1 MSNFTGARALAT
13 YLKLASAGPGEA
25 KQIIEHKIP
34 RELTTY
40 DSDGKVVRVRELLVS
55 EAIESTT
62 LIQTEM
68 YNTVLA
74 GAEPVK
80 CMRQAL
86 PIISAK
92 SNTLRVPLGEA
103 GTYAGEVAEGA
114 EIPID
119 VQDYTYRDF
128 TIRKYGVRP
137 LITKEMVEDGLYD
150 VVALEV
156 QKAGARIENKI
167 NQAALSAILQNSGNS
182 ADCGGSGGTPVAKL
196 AEAIAA
202 NQTDGYNSNCII
214 LHPGMVG
221 AVMSA
226 FTSVATSIGDAIT
239 RGGMVGTLLGCPIYT
254 TGVTDES
261 ATYTWGWGVNDY
273 IGGLVINR
281 ENAGA
286 IAMRR
291 DITVQRYEDPI
302 RDLVGMGVTAR
313 FGCNYFFADAIARVM
328 Y

>member
-1 MSNFTGARALAT
+1 MGNFTGARALAT

-68 YNTVLA
+68 YNTVMA

-86 PIISAK
+86 PVISTRA
-92 SNTLRVPLGEA
+92 NTLRVPLGEA

-119 VQDYTYRDF
+119 VQDYSYRDF
-128 TIRKYGVRP
+128 TIKKYGVRP

-150 VVALEV
+150 VIALEV
-156 QKAGARIENKI
+156 QKAGARIENRI
-167 NQAALSAILQNSGNS
+167 NQAALSVVLENSGNS

-196 AEAIAA
+196 AEAIGA
-202 NQTDGYNSNCII
+202 NQADGYQSNAII
-214 LHPGMVG
+214 LHPGMAG

-226 FTSVATSIGDAIT
+226 FTSVATVMGEAIT
-239 RGGMVGTLLGCPIYT
+239 RGGMIGTLLGCPVYV
-254 TGVTDES
+254 TGVTDTS
-261 ATYTWGWGVNDY
+261 STYTWGWGTDNY
-273 IGGLVINR
+273 ICGLVINK

-286 IAMRR
+286 TAMRR
-291 DITVQRYEDPI
+291 EITVQKYDDPI

-313 FGCNYFFADAIARVM
+313 FGCNYFFADAIARVI

>member
-1 MSNFTGARALAT
+1 MTNFSGARALST
-13 YLKLASAGPGEA
+13 YLRLAHAGPSEA
-25 KQIIEHKIP
+25 KQILNRQIP

-40 DSDGKVVRVRELLVS
+40 DCNGKVVRVRELLVS

-182 ADCGGSGGTPVAKL
+182 ADCGGSGATPVAKL

-254 TGVTDES
+254 TGVTDDS
-261 ATYTWGWGVNDY
+261 STYTWGWGTDNY

-313 FGCNYFFADAIARVM
+313 FGCNYFFADAIARVL